1 MTGGLFPAAVHR
13 VTRFS
18 TPPQS
23 VTPPH
28 MHAAQN
34 SSASRLSAPL
44 LVRGCTQAIILRSAL
59 LPPQDTGGQE
69 EEEEI
74 LGREG
79 GGWGGREEEGV
90 LGARESVRVRMRRVI
105 EALDGVSMFDLH
117 RTLVFGKNVQQQ

>member
-1 MTGGLFPAAVHR
+1 MTGGQFPAAVHR

-23 VTPPH
+23 VPPPPH
-28 MHAAQN
+28 MHAARN
-34 SSASRLSAPL
+34 SKAPRLSAPL

-59 LPPQDTGGQE
+59 LPPQDAGGQE

-74 LGREG
+74 LDREG

-90 LGARESVRVRMRRVI
+90 RESVKVRMRRVI

-117 RTLVFGKNVQQQ
+117 RTLVFGKNVQQ